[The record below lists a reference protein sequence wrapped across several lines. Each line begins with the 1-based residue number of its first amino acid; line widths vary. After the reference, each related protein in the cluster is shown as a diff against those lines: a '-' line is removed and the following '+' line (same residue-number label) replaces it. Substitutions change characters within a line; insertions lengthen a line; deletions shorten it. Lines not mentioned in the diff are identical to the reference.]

1 MVPGILYKPFVTS
14 TRGALASKRDRRRV
28 STEGDTNAAGSSAA
42 TPSEETPD
50 EALEDLMNLA
60 KVAAKNEGYA
70 EDDPAYASAVEAF
83 MRLWHTRCQCAGAR
97 AAAGVA
103 LRSTAVPNANNPH
116 PLWNERGDAQR
127 IRASLQHPSRRY
139 DRV

>member
-1 MVPGILYKPFVTS
+1 M
-14 TRGALASKRDRRRV
+14 
-28 STEGDTNAAGSSAA
+28 
-42 TPSEETPD
+42 
-50 EALEDLMNLA
+50 
-60 KVAAKNEGYA
+60 AAKNEGYE
-70 EDDPAYASAVEAF
+70 EDDPAFAAAVDAF

-103 LRSTAVPNANNPH
+103 LRSVAVPNKNNPH

-127 IRASLQHPSRRY
+127 IRASLHPPRTY